1 MGSKKK
7 KIILISVLSVF
18 VLGIGFTVVNR
29 NNIDFSKL
37 MGNSLANTSGEYYY
51 CPLGNEFDVDS
62 KECVV
67 VWNRSKVESLEP
79 EEDSSKLDKNKG
91 YEYIDSNFDEE
102 TKTNTI
108 HYRIKKDIKMTKG
121 TYVCP
126 KSVYSSDKYNLN
138 GNKCIKTVT
147 QNTKAEYTCPS
158 GYQRNGNKCIKT
170 VWQGAKEQYSCP
182 SGYQLSGTKC
192 TKTTSKVAGI
202 KYTCSSGYKYTQG
215 TCVQTI
221 TKNATKK
228 KNKYT
233 CPSGYKLSGKKC
245 TKKNT
250 KSATFNYTCSSGYQR
265 NGSKCIKTETINAT
279 RNYTCPNGYNLNGT
293 NCAKQ
298 ESVPLTTKYICPSG
312 YQKSGTKCTK
322 NEAPI
327 PAIHKCPQGYYD
339 HGKICS
345 TNPPGSS
352 EYTCLKEDKTV
363 SKANDGKI
371 VCEHIIKSKSTSVC
385 PADFTDYTGKKY
397 TINTIEHPNFDYA
410 ANDYQPCLKIDRRKA
425 IKISKDKNSEP
436 GIYINLD
443 TNEKYW
449 RSETQAWL
457 KFESL
462 GSDDG
467 YYTVLEFGPEVQG
480 FSEESYYD
488 PKTGQVHYWAEGS
501 NASTKSG
508 MREDSSG
515 TMYWCEDTTVDDFDN
530 CSAMKRIVG
539 YYNPKTEEKHY
550 IGEGSTADTKSGMY
564 FDNSTNIM
572 YWCENTTV
580 KDKCTA
586 MENILE

>member
-67 VWNRSKVESLEP
+67 VWNQGYGSWDPGEAA
-79 EEDSSKLDKNKG
+79 EDWHEIAKGKG
-91 YEYIDSNFDEE
+91 YEYLDSNYNEE
-102 TKTNTI
+102 TKIDTI

-147 QNTKAEYTCPS
+147 QDAKVEYTCPS
-158 GYQRNGNKCIKT
+158 GYQKNGNRCIKT
-170 VWQGAKEQYSCP
+170 VGQGAKEQYSCP
-182 SGYQLSGTKC
+182 SGYQLNGTKC
-192 TKTTSKVAGI
+192 TKNASKAAGI

-293 NCAKQ
+293 NCTKQ
-298 ESVPLTTKYICPSG
+298 ESISVTTKYICPSG

-339 HGKICS
+339 HGTICS
-345 TNPPGSS
+345 TNPPGEG
-352 EYTCLKEDKTV
+352 EYTCVKGDKTV
-363 SKANDGKI
+363 SKTYDGKI
-371 VCEHIIKSKSTSVC
+371 VCEHIIKYMHIC
-385 PADFTDYTGKKY
+385 PDGYTDYTGKKY
-397 TINTIEHPNFDYA
+397 TINTLNNPNHNYVSDSS
-410 ANDYQPCLKIDRRKA
+410 PCLKVDRLKA
-425 IKISKDKNSEP
+425 KKASRDKNSQP
-436 GIYINLD
+436 GIYINLN
-443 TNEKYW
+443 TNELYW
-449 RSETQAWL
+449 LSELQVWL
-457 KFESL
+457 KLMPNGDYEPL
-462 GSDDG
+462 GNK
-467 YYTVLEFGPEVQG
+467 YQFN
-480 FSEESYYD
+480 YYD
-488 PKTGQVHYWAEGS
+488 PKTGIVHFYGEGS
-501 NASTKSG
+501 TADTHSGVSYDSSTDTMYWCEDTRVDNYDNCSALKKIIGYYNPKTGEKHYIGEGSTAGTKSG
-508 MREDSSG
+508 MRFDKDEA
-515 TMYWCEDTTVDDFDN
+515 TMYWCEDTTVDNNDN
-530 CSAMKRIVG
+530 
-539 YYNPKTEEKHY
+539 
-550 IGEGSTADTKSGMY
+550 
-564 FDNSTNIM
+564 
-572 YWCENTTV
+572 
-580 KDKCTA
+580 CTA